1 MDNKQ
6 FQQRLGLFDSTMLVA
21 GTMIGSGIFIVSA
34 DIIRDVGSPG
44 SLLLIWILTGFM
56 TILGALS
63 YAELAAMMPRAGG
76 QYIYLKE
83 AFGPLWGFLY
93 GWSLFLV
100 IQTGSIAAVAVAFS
114 KFLGVIA
121 PSLGTGEEA
130 QIINWSGLNL
140 VISLPLPWLKEP
152 LIIFKRTEFAI
163 TSGQLI
169 AVAIIAFLTLLNCR
183 GVKEGKWI
191 QNLFTVIKT
200 LSLIILII
208 LGFSIGANREVISI
222 NFADLWAGSFST
234 DRFNSISELV
244 GGAPLLVAFMVAGGA
259 MVGSLFSADA
269 WNNVTFTAGEIRN
282 PSRNLPLS
290 LIFGT
295 GSVILLYL
303 LVNLA
308 YLCVLKA
315 NGNPLVSIQLKA
327 EIEEGLAIRKE
338 YAAEAN
344 YLSATANRLESES
357 LFLKARVALL
367 DKDGQTISGKRLI
380 QDAESKLEEA
390 STFKI
395 KADIAKDASNS
406 ASKETNRRLNERI
419 VRSTSELGIS
429 HARDDRVGT
438 AVLQM
443 IFPKYGMIAMAIAIM
458 ISTFGCVNGMI
469 LMGSRLYYAMAHDGL
484 FFKAAGELNTRGVPA
499 YGLVL
504 QGAWSILLVFSGTYI
519 ELLDYVIFAA
529 LLFYALTV
537 SGLFVLRRT
546 KPDEIRPYKAW
557 GYPFLP
563 FLYILLCTI
572 VMIDLLVVRPEY
584 TWPGLIIVA
593 SGIPVFYFWRK
604 RNPHTI

>member
-6 FQQRLGLFDSTMLVA
+6 FRQRLGLFDSTMLVA

-121 PSLGTGEEA
+121 PTLGTGEEA
-130 QIINWSGLNL
+130 KIINWSGLNL

-163 TSGQLI
+163 TSGQMI

-191 QNLFTVIKT
+191 QNFFTVIKT

-208 LGFSIGANREVISI
+208 LGFSIGANREVINL

-244 GGAPLLVAFMVAGGA
+244 GGAPWLVAFMVAGGA

-295 GSVILLYL
+295 GSVIFLYL

-308 YLCVLKA
+308 YLCVLQA

-338 YAAEAN
+338 YAAEAD

-367 DKDGQTISGKRLI
+367 DKEGQTTNGKRLI
-380 QDAESKLEEA
+380 QDAESKLAEA

-406 ASKETNRRLNERI
+406 ASEETNRRLNERI
-419 VRSTSELGIS
+419 VRSTPELGIS

-469 LMGSRLYYAMAHDGL
+469 LMGSRLYYAMAQDGL

-499 YGLVL
+499 YGLVV

-572 VMIDLLVVRPEY
+572 VMVDLLVVRPEY

>member
-208 LGFSIGANREVISI
+208 LGFSIGANREVISL

-315 NGNPLVSIQLKA
+315 NGNPLVSTQLKA

-367 DKDGQTISGKRLI
+367 DKDGQTTSGKRLI

-395 KADIAKDASNS
+395 KAEIAMDASNS

-469 LMGSRLYYAMAHDGL
+469 LMGSRLYYAMAQDGL

-546 KPDEIRPYKAW
+546 KPNEIRPYKAW

-563 FLYILLCTI
+563 FLYILLCII
-572 VMIDLLVVRPEY
+572 VMVDLLVVRPEY

-604 RNPHTI
+604 RDPHTI

>member
-1 MDNKQ
+1 
-6 FQQRLGLFDSTMLVA
+6 
-21 GTMIGSGIFIVSA
+21 
-34 DIIRDVGSPG
+34 
-44 SLLLIWILTGFM
+44 
-56 TILGALS
+56 
-63 YAELAAMMPRAGG
+63 
-76 QYIYLKE
+76 
-83 AFGPLWGFLY
+83 
-93 GWSLFLV
+93 
-100 IQTGSIAAVAVAFS
+100 
-114 KFLGVIA
+114 
-121 PSLGTGEEA
+121 
-130 QIINWSGLNL
+130 
-140 VISLPLPWLKEP
+140 
-152 LIIFKRTEFAI
+152 
-163 TSGQLI
+163 
-169 AVAIIAFLTLLNCR
+169 
-183 GVKEGKWI
+183 
-191 QNLFTVIKT
+191 
-200 LSLIILII
+200 
-208 LGFSIGANREVISI
+208 
-222 NFADLWAGSFST
+222 
-234 DRFNSISELV
+234 
-244 GGAPLLVAFMVAGGA
+244 MVAGGA

-308 YLCVLKA
+308 YLCVLQA
-315 NGNPLVSIQLKA
+315 NGNPLVSTQLKA

-344 YLSATANRLESES
+344 YLAATANRLESES
-357 LFLKARVALL
+357 IFLKARVALL
-367 DKDGQTISGKRLI
+367 DKDGQTTNGKRLI
-380 QDAESKLEEA
+380 QDAESKLAEA

-406 ASKETNRRLNERI
+406 ASEETNRRLNERI
-419 VRSTSELGIS
+419 VRSTPELGIS

-499 YGLVL
+499 YGLIL

-572 VMIDLLVVRPEY
+572 VMIDLLIVRPEY

-604 RNPHTI
+604 RNPHNI

>member
-208 LGFSIGANREVISI
+208 LGFSIGANREVISL

-419 VRSTSELGIS
+419 IRSTSELGIS

>member
-1 MDNKQ
+1 
-6 FQQRLGLFDSTMLVA
+6 
-21 GTMIGSGIFIVSA
+21 
-34 DIIRDVGSPG
+34 
-44 SLLLIWILTGFM
+44 
-56 TILGALS
+56 
-63 YAELAAMMPRAGG
+63 MMPRAGG

-208 LGFSIGANREVISI
+208 LGFSIGANREVISL

>member
-1 MDNKQ
+1 MQNKE
-6 FQQRLGLFDSTMLVA
+6 FQKRLGLFDSTMLVA

-100 IQTGSIAAVAVAFS
+100 IQTGSIAAVAVAFA

-121 PSLGTGEEA
+121 PNLGTGEEA
-130 QIINWSGLNL
+130 QVLNWSGLNL
-140 VISLPLPWLKEP
+140 VISLPLPWLNEP
-152 LIIFKRTEFAI
+152 LVIFKRTEFAI
-163 TSGQLI
+163 TSGQII
-169 AVAIIAFLTLLNCR
+169 AVFIITFLTLLNCR
-183 GVKEGKWI
+183 GVKEGKWV

-208 LGFSIGANREVISI
+208 LGFTLGANSDVIKL
-222 NFADLWAGSFST
+222 NFSDLWAGSFSS
-234 DRFNSISELV
+234 DRFKSISELV
-244 GGAPLLVAFMVAGGA
+244 GGMPWLVAFMVAGGA

-308 YLCVLKA
+308 YLCVLQA
-315 NGNPLVSIQLKA
+315 NGNPLVSAQLKA
-327 EIEEGLAIRKE
+327 EIQEGIAIKKE
-338 YAAEAN
+338 YTEESN
-344 YLSATANRLESES
+344 YLLATATRLESES
-357 LFLKARVALL
+357 IFLKARVALL
-367 DKDGQTISGKRLI
+367 DQDGQTTIGKRLLK
-380 QDAESKLEEA
+380 DAESKLIEA
-390 STFKI
+390 SSFKT
-395 KADIAKDASNS
+395 KAEAAKDASQS
-406 ASKETNRRLNERI
+406 AGEETNRRLNERI
-419 VRSTSELGIS
+419 VRSTPELGIS

-469 LMGSRLYYAMAHDGL
+469 LMGSRLYYAMAKDGL
-484 FFKAAGELNTRGVPA
+484 FFKSAGELNTNGVPA
-499 YGLVL
+499 VGLIL
-504 QGAWSILLVFSGTYI
+504 QGVWSILLVFSGTYI

-537 SGLFVLRRT
+537 SGLFVLRKT

-557 GYPFLP
+557 GYPLLP
-563 FLYILLCTI
+563 LLYILLCI
-572 VMIDLLVVRPEY
+572 IIMINLLVVRPEY

-593 SGIPVFYFWRK
+593 SGIPVFYFWHK
-604 RNPHTI
+604 KDPHTI

>member
-1 MDNKQ
+1 
-6 FQQRLGLFDSTMLVA
+6 
-21 GTMIGSGIFIVSA
+21 
-34 DIIRDVGSPG
+34 
-44 SLLLIWILTGFM
+44 M

-121 PSLGTGEEA
+121 PTLGTGEEA
-130 QIINWSGLNL
+130 KIINWSGLNL

-163 TSGQLI
+163 TSGQII

-208 LGFSIGANREVISI
+208 LGFSIGANREVINL

-234 DRFNSISELV
+234 DRFHSISELV
-244 GGAPLLVAFMVAGGA
+244 GGSPWLVAFMVAGGA

-308 YLCVLKA
+308 YLCVLQA
-315 NGNPLVSIQLKA
+315 NGNPLVSTQLKA

-344 YLSATANRLESES
+344 YLAATANRLESES
-357 LFLKARVALL
+357 IFLKARVALL
-367 DKDGQTISGKRLI
+367 DKDGQTTNGKRLI
-380 QDAESKLEEA
+380 QDAESKLAEA

-406 ASKETNRRLNERI
+406 ASEETNRRLNERI
-419 VRSTSELGIS
+419 VRSTPELGIS

-499 YGLVL
+499 YGLIL

-572 VMIDLLVVRPEY
+572 VMIDLLIVRPEY

>member
-100 IQTGSIAAVAVAFS
+100 IQTGSIAAVAVAFA

-130 QIINWSGLNL
+130 QIINWSGINL

-163 TSGQLI
+163 TSGQMI
-169 AVAIIAFLTLLNCR
+169 AVTIIALLTLLNCR

-200 LSLIILII
+200 LSLILLII
-208 LGFSIGANREVISI
+208 LGFSIGANSEVIKL
-222 NFADLWAGSFST
+222 NFTDLWAGSFST
-234 DRFNSISELV
+234 ERFNSVSELV
-244 GGAPLLVAFMVAGGA
+244 GGSAWLVAFMVAGGA

-290 LIFGT
+290 MILGT

-315 NGNPLVSIQLKA
+315 NGNPLVSAQLKA
-327 EIEEGLAIRKE
+327 EIAEGLAIRKE
-338 YAAEAN
+338 YAAESN
-344 YLSATANRLESES
+344 YLLATATRLEGES
-357 LFLKARVALL
+357 VFLKARAALL
-367 DKDGQTISGKRLI
+367 EQEGQATNGKRLLK
-380 QDAESKLEEA
+380 DADSKIEEA
-390 STFKI
+390 SSYRT
-395 KADIAKDASNS
+395 KAEAAQIASIS
-406 ASKETNRRLNERI
+406 ASEETNRRLNERI
-419 VRSTSELGIS
+419 VRSTPELGIS
-429 HARDDRVGT
+429 QARDDRVGT
-438 AVLQM
+438 AVLQV
-443 IFPKYGMIAMAIAIM
+443 ISPKYGMILMAIAIM

-469 LMGSRLYYAMAHDGL
+469 LMGSRLYYAMAQDGL

-499 YGLVL
+499 YGLIL

-563 FLYILLCTI
+563 LLYIVLCII
-572 VMIDLLVVRPEY
+572 VMVDLLVVRPEY

-604 RNPHTI
+604 RDPHTI

>member
-1 MDNKQ
+1 M
-6 FQQRLGLFDSTMLVA
+6 
-21 GTMIGSGIFIVSA
+21 
-34 DIIRDVGSPG
+34 
-44 SLLLIWILTGFM
+44 
-56 TILGALS
+56 
-63 YAELAAMMPRAGG
+63 
-76 QYIYLKE
+76 
-83 AFGPLWGFLY
+83 
-93 GWSLFLV
+93 
-100 IQTGSIAAVAVAFS
+100 
-114 KFLGVIA
+114 
-121 PSLGTGEEA
+121 
-130 QIINWSGLNL
+130 
-140 VISLPLPWLKEP
+140 
-152 LIIFKRTEFAI
+152 IIFKRTEFAI

-169 AVAIIAFLTLLNCR
+169 AVAVIAFLTLLNCR

-208 LGFSIGANREVISI
+208 LGFSIGANREVISL

-380 QDAESKLEEA
+380 QDSESKLEEA

-406 ASKETNRRLNERI
+406 ASEETNRRLNERI
-419 VRSTSELGIS
+419 VRSTPELGIS

>member
-100 IQTGSIAAVAVAFS
+100 IQTGSIAAVAVAFA

-130 QIINWSGLNL
+130 QIINWSGINL

-163 TSGQLI
+163 TSGQII

-208 LGFSIGANREVISI
+208 LGFTIGANSEVIKL
-222 NFADLWAGSFST
+222 NFADLWAGSFSSE
-234 DRFNSISELV
+234 RFNSISELV
-244 GGAPLLVAFMVAGGA
+244 GGSAWLVAFMVAGGA

-290 LIFGT
+290 MILGT

-315 NGNPLVSIQLKA
+315 NGNPLVSAQLKA
-327 EIEEGLAIRKE
+327 EIAEGLAIRKE
-338 YAAEAN
+338 YAAESN
-344 YLSATANRLESES
+344 YLWQLQHALKANLF
-357 LFLKARVALL
+357 FLKLGLHYLSKKARQPMANDFLKMRIL
-367 DKDGQTISGKRLI
+367 KLKRLLPTEPKLKLHRLQAI
-380 QDAESKLEEA
+380 PPLKKPTEGLMKESYEAHLNLE
-390 STFKI
+390 
-395 KADIAKDASNS
+395 
-406 ASKETNRRLNERI
+406 
-419 VRSTSELGIS
+419 
-429 HARDDRVGT
+429 
-438 AVLQM
+438 
-443 IFPKYGMIAMAIAIM
+443 FPRHGMI
-458 ISTFGCVNGMI
+458 G
-469 LMGSRLYYAMAHDGL
+469 
-484 FFKAAGELNTRGVPA
+484 
-499 YGLVL
+499 
-504 QGAWSILLVFSGTYI
+504 
-519 ELLDYVIFAA
+519 
-529 LLFYALTV
+529 
-537 SGLFVLRRT
+537 
-546 KPDEIRPYKAW
+546 
-557 GYPFLP
+557 
-563 FLYILLCTI
+563 
-572 VMIDLLVVRPEY
+572 
-584 TWPGLIIVA
+584 
-593 SGIPVFYFWRK
+593 
-604 RNPHTI
+604 

>member
-1 MDNKQ
+1 MENKQ

-34 DIIRDVGSPG
+34 DIIRDVGSPA
-44 SLLLIWILTGFM
+44 SLLMVWVVTGIM

-76 QYIYLKE
+76 QYVYLKE

-121 PSLGTGEEA
+121 PNLGTGEEA
-130 QIINWSGLNL
+130 QIITWSGLDL
-140 VISLPLPWLKEP
+140 SISLPLPWIKEP
-152 LIIFKRTEFAI
+152 LVIFKRTEFSI
-163 TSGQLI
+163 TSGQII
-169 AVAIIAFLTLLNCR
+169 AVSIIAFLTLLNCR
-183 GVKEGKWI
+183 GLKEGKWI

-200 LSLIILII
+200 LSLFGLII
-208 LGFSIGANREVISI
+208 LGFTIGANSEVIKT
-222 NFADLWAGSFST
+222 NLAEFWTGAFST
-234 DRFNSISELV
+234 DRFISISEII
-244 GGAPLLVAFMVAGGA
+244 GGPAWIVAIMVAGGA

-295 GSVILLYL
+295 GGVILLYL

-315 NGNPLVSIQLKA
+315 NGNPLASAQLKA
-327 EIEEGLAIRKE
+327 EIDEGLAIKKE
-338 YAAEAN
+338 YAAEHN
-344 YLSATANRLESES
+344 YLSATSNRLESEAA
-357 LFLKARVALL
+357 FLKARAAILKQNGETNNSIRLL
-367 DKDGQTISGKRLI
+367 K
-380 QDAESKLEEA
+380 DAESKETESAL
-390 STFKI
+390 SKT
-395 KADIAKDASNS
+395 KAEIAKH
-406 ASKETNRRLNERI
+406 ASKSAGEETSRRLNERI
-419 VRSTSELGIS
+419 VRSTPELGIS

-443 IFPKYGMIAMAIAIM
+443 VFQNYGTIFMAIAIM

-469 LMGSRLYYAMAHDGL
+469 LMGSRLYYAMAQDGL
-484 FFKAAGELNTRGVPA
+484 FFKSAGELNFRGVPA
-499 YGLVL
+499 YGLIL

-537 SGLFVLRRT
+537 SGLFVLRKT
-546 KPDEIRPYKAW
+546 KPTETRPYKAW
-557 GYPFLP
+557 GYPVLP
-563 FLYILLCTI
+563 LVYIFLCTV
-572 VMIDLLVVRPEY
+572 VMIDLLIVRPEY

-593 SGIPVFYFWRK
+593 SGIPVFYFWKNRTPQT
-604 RNPHTI
+604 N

>member
-208 LGFSIGANREVISI
+208 LGFSIGANREVISL

-315 NGNPLVSIQLKA
+315 NGNPLISTQLKA

-367 DKDGQTISGKRLI
+367 DKDGQTTSGKRLI
-380 QDAESKLEEA
+380 QDSEFKLEEA

-395 KADIAKDASNS
+395 KAEIAKDASNS
-406 ASKETNRRLNERI
+406 ASEETNRRLNERI
-419 VRSTSELGIS
+419 VRSTPELGIS